1 MRFAVIGIDHRHIYH
16 MIDGLIE
23 AGAKCAGFVAETTD
37 IKIREGIRERFPD
50 LQSVPDGQ
58 VFLDDPSV
66 DIIVTA
72 AVPNARAAIAIAAMR
87 AGKDVMADK
96 PGITDYGQ
104 LAEVKKVSEETGR
117 IFSICF
123 SERFVVPSTGVAQK
137 LIADGSIGRVIQTV
151 GLGPHRLNRAI
162 RPDWFFDPA
171 FYGGILVDIAS
182 HQIDQFLT
190 YTGSEDAEIISST
203 VGHFGA
209 DDIPAFQDFGEVLL
223 RSSYSTGYI
232 RVDWFTADGL
242 STWGDG
248 RLIILGTEGT
258 IELRKYVDIA
268 GREGTDHVFLVS
280 GKGTKHIDASSEPIT
295 YFKSFLEDVRN
306 RSETTMKQSH
316 VFTVSRLALDAQQ
329 QATTLTSRPALRS
342 LENKQ

>member
-16 MIDGLIE
+16 MINGLIG
-23 AGAKCAGFVAETTD
+23 AGAECAGFVSQTSD
-37 IKIREGIRERFPD
+37 VKILEGIGERFPD
-50 LQSVPDGQ
+50 LKSVPDGG
-58 VFLDDPSV
+58 VFIDDPSI

-72 AVPNARAAIAIAAMR
+72 AVPNERAAIAIAAMK
-87 AGKDVMADK
+87 AGKDVMSDK
-96 PGITDYGQ
+96 PGITDYAQ
-104 LAEVKKVSEETGR
+104 LAEIEKIVAETGR

-123 SERFVVPSTGVAQK
+123 SERFVVPATGVAQK
-137 LIADGSIGRVIQTV
+137 LIGDGSIGRVIQTI

-190 YTGSEDAEIISST
+190 YTESDTAEIISSAI
-203 VGHFGA
+203 GHFGA

-223 RSSYSTGYI
+223 RSGHATGYI

-268 GREGTDHVFLVS
+268 GRDGTDHVFLVN
-280 GKGTKHIDASSEPIT
+280 GKGTRHIDASPEPIT
-295 YFKSFLEDVRN
+295 YFRTFLADVRE

-316 VFTVSRLALDAQQ
+316 VFTVSRLALESQKR
-329 QATTLTSRPALRS
+329 ATILAHRPAFRS
-342 LENKQ
+342 QENKQ

>member
-16 MIDGLIE
+16 MIGGLIE
-23 AGAKCAGFVAETTD
+23 AGAECAGFVSQTTD
-37 IKIREGIRERFPD
+37 GKILEGIRERFPA
-50 LQSVPDGQ
+50 LTSVPDGRL
-58 VFLDDPSV
+58 FLDDPSI
-66 DIIVTA
+66 DIIITA
-72 AVPNARAAIAIAAMR
+72 AVPNERAAIAIAAMQ

-96 PGITDYGQ
+96 PGITDYAQ
-104 LAEVKKVSEETGR
+104 LAEVEKVAAETGR

-123 SERFVVPSTGVAQK
+123 SERFVVPATGVAQR

-151 GLGPHRLNRAI
+151 GLGPHRLNRSI

-190 YTGSEDAEIISST
+190 YTGSDDAEIVSSA

-223 RSSYSTGYI
+223 RSEHATGYV
-232 RVDWFTADGL
+232 RVDWFTAEGL

-268 GREGTDHVFLVS
+268 GRDGTDHVFLVN
-280 GKGTKHIDASSEPIT
+280 GKGTKHIDASKEPIT
-295 YFKSFLEDVRN
+295 YFKSFLADVRD

-316 VFTVSRLALDAQQ
+316 AFTVSRLALDAQQ
-329 QATTLTSRPALRS
+329 RAATLTKRPASR
-342 LENKQ
+342 ENTQ